1 MTAVVS
7 RNKVKN
13 IEILGS
19 SKGKKETLVNRLYD
33 GIVKGK
39 YADDEAAMQDLFP
52 EDEEQRNKYRKL
64 KYRLTRQ
71 LINTTF
77 FIDTKQAGFT
87 DRAKAFY
94 NCYRDFSA
102 AYILLTRGAY
112 QSSFYLLK
120 RVLEHAEHYEFIE
133 LAAEVCSHLRKIS
146 GRFAKSK
153 QEVKKMTELHR
164 KYERMRHAEAQA
176 FDYYED
182 LAKDFSPSNKDL
194 TKINKTSSAYYDH
207 LHPFMKEEQSSAFSF
222 YLSQIG
228 YIKYVTANDSASLIQ
243 LNYQILPD
251 MLKKKGT
258 SAAQTF
264 TIVAQRLECLTQMR
278 QAVDANNTNI
288 SDYCL
293 NLSKPMPGAATWSN
307 AHLLSTY
314 NAFYTQNYKR
324 ALELFKSITASP
336 LFKNLPETTQEKWR
350 LIAGYLHLLAELD
363 QLDKNQV
370 REIAGEFKFN
380 KFINDFEHIDRD
392 KGGLN
397 IPLILLPILYQLSKG
412 NFHEDFGRSIVA
424 LEKYRTRYLN
434 TEANARSA
442 TFLKMLLAFSR
453 APFEP
458 AAAARLIS
466 RHLEKLKTQKLAV
479 IGQEFVVEV
488 IPYEDLWE
496 MLYQKTGAFLNKHM
510 DPKEKRPRG
519 RPKKG

>member
-1 MTAVVS
+1 MTAVVN

-39 YADDEAAMQDLFP
+39 YADDEAAMLDLFP
-52 EDEEQRNKYRKL
+52 EDSEQRNKYRKL
-64 KYRLTRQ
+64 KYRLIRQ

-77 FIDTKQAGFT
+77 FIDTKQPGFT
-87 DRAKAFY
+87 DRTKAFY

-112 QSSFYLLK
+112 RASFYLLK
-120 RVLEHAEHYEFIE
+120 RVLEHAEYYEFTE
-133 LAAEVCSHLRKIS
+133 LAAEVCSHMRKIS
-146 GRFAKSK
+146 ARYSTSK
-153 QEVKKMTELHR
+153 QEAKKITELHR

-194 TKINKTSSAYYDH
+194 TKINKSATNYYEL
-207 LHPFMKEEQSSAFSF
+207 LHPYMREDQSSGFSF

-228 YIKYVTANDSASLIQ
+228 YIKYVTSNDSTSLIK
-243 LNYQILPD
+243 LNYQILPE

-258 SAAQTF
+258 SMAQTF
-264 TIVAQRLECLTQMR
+264 TIVAQRLECLTQLR
-278 QAVDANNTNI
+278 QSTDANNTDI
-288 SDYCL
+288 SEYCL
-293 NLSKPMPGAATWSN
+293 NLSKPMQGASTWSN

-314 NAFYTQNYKR
+314 NAFYTNNFKR
-324 ALELFKSITASP
+324 ALELFNAITNSP
-336 LFKNLPETTQEKWR
+336 FYKNLPETTQEKWR
-350 LIAGYLHLLAELD
+350 LISGYLHLLAELD
-363 QLDKNQV
+363 QLDKTQV
-370 REIAGEFKFN
+370 REIAGEFRFN

-397 IPLILLPILYQLSKG
+397 IPLILLPILFQLAKG
-412 NFHEDFGRSIVA
+412 NFKEEFGRSIEA
-424 LEKYRTRYLN
+424 LDKYRIRYLN
-434 TEANARSA
+434 TDANARSA
-442 TFLKMLLAFSR
+442 TFMKLLLAYTQAPYQPEHTAR
-453 APFEP
+453 A
-458 AAAARLIS
+458 IQ
-466 RHLEKLKTQKLAV
+466 RHLEKLQNQPLAV

-496 MLYQKTGAFLNKHM
+496 MLFKKTGAVLGNALE
-510 DPKEKRPRG
+510 PKEKRPRG

>member
-1 MTAVVS
+1 MTAVVN

-39 YADDEAAMQDLFP
+39 YADDEAAMLDLFP

-87 DRAKAFY
+87 DRTKAFY

-146 GRFAKSK
+146 ARFAKSK
-153 QEVKKMTELHR
+153 QEAKKITDLHR
-164 KYERMRHAEAQA
+164 KYERMRSAEAKS

-182 LAKDFSPSNKDL
+182 LAKDFRRGNTNAKQLNKQATEYYTTL
-194 TKINKTSSAYYDH
+194 KPLLEEEHSSG
-207 LHPFMKEEQSSAFSF
+207 FAFH
-222 YLSQIG
+222 LSQIG
-228 YIKYVTANDSASLIQ
+228 YIKFVTVNDSTNLLD
-243 LNYQILPD
+243 LNYKLFPEMLQKSGSGVSQI
-251 MLKKKGT
+251 
-258 SAAQTF
+258 F
-264 TIVAQRLECLTQMR
+264 TVAAQRLECLTQQR
-278 QAVDANNTNI
+278 TSIDINGTDFSA
-288 SDYCL
+288 YCL
-293 NLSKPMPGAATWSN
+293 KLAESVPGLTTWYN
-307 AHLLSTY
+307 AHTLCTY
-314 NAFYTQNYKR
+314 NAFYTKNYQR
-324 ALELFKSITASP
+324 ALELFNSITNSP
-336 LFKNLPETTQEKWR
+336 YFKNLPDTFQEKWR
-350 LIAGYLHLLAELD
+350 LISGYLHLLAELD
-363 QLDKNQV
+363 QLDKTQV
-370 REIAGEFKFN
+370 REIAGEFRFN

-397 IPLILLPILYQLSKG
+397 IPLILLPIIFQLAKG
-412 NFHEDFGRSIVA
+412 NFKEEFGRSIEA
-424 LEKYRTRYLN
+424 LDKYRIRYLN
-434 TEANARSA
+434 TDANARSA
-442 TFLKMLLAFSR
+442 TFMKLLLAYTQAPYQPEHTAR
-453 APFEP
+453 A
-458 AAAARLIS
+458 IQ
-466 RHLEKLKTQKLAV
+466 RHLEKLQNQPLAV

-496 MLYQKTGAFLNKHM
+496 MLFKKTGAVLGNALE
-510 DPKEKRPRG
+510 PKEKRPRG

>member
-1 MTAVVS
+1 MTAVVN

-39 YADDEAAMQDLFP
+39 YADDEAAMLDLFP

-87 DRAKAFY
+87 DRTKAFY

-146 GRFAKSK
+146 ARFAKSK
-153 QEVKKMTELHR
+153 QDVKKIEDLHR
-164 KYERMRHAEAQA
+164 KYERMRSVEAKA
-176 FDYYED
+176 FDFYED
-182 LAKDFSPSNKDL
+182 LIKDFFRPNMNSEKLHKQAS
-194 TKINKTSSAYYDH
+194 IYYKE
-207 LHPFMKEEQSSAFSF
+207 LEPLAGEEQSAGFSF
-222 YLSQIG
+222 YLSQVG
-228 YIKYVTANDSASLIQ
+228 YINFVTVNDSASLLN
-243 LNYQILPD
+243 LNYTLLPEI
-251 MLKKKGT
+251 LKKRGA
-258 SAAQTF
+258 SAF
-264 TIVAQRLECLTQMR
+264 HKFIIVAQRLECLTQLR
-278 QAVDANNTNI
+278 IETDKFNKNI
-288 SDYCL
+288 PKFCL
-293 NLSKPMPGAATWSN
+293 ELAEPLKGSASWSN
-307 AHLLSTY
+307 AHLLGTY
-314 NAFYTQNYKR
+314 NAFYTNNFKR
-324 ALELFKSITASP
+324 ALELFNAITNSQ
-336 LFKNLPETTQEKWR
+336 FYKNLPETTQEKWR

-363 QLDKNQV
+363 QLDKAQV
-370 REIAGEFKFN
+370 REIVGEFKFN

-392 KGGLN
+392 RGGLN
-397 IPLILLPILYQLSKG
+397 IPLLLLPILFQLAKG
-412 NFHEDFGRSIVA
+412 NFKEEFGRSIEA
-424 LEKYRTRYLN
+424 LDKYRIRYLN
-434 TEANARSA
+434 TDANARSA
-442 TFLKMLLAFSR
+442 TFMKLLLAYTQAPYQPEHTAR
-453 APFEP
+453 A
-458 AAAARLIS
+458 IQ
-466 RHLEKLKTQKLAV
+466 RHLEKLQNQPLAV

-488 IPYEDLWE
+488 IPYEDLWV
-496 MLYQKTGAFLNKHM
+496 MLFKKTGAVLGNALE
-510 DPKEKRPRG
+510 PKEKRPRG